1 VHIPTPIFASS
12 ISRNF
17 FLELD
22 QSFRTDPV
30 LYIRAVLSRRRVHRR
45 RQRHGADQRWRQRH
59 TDRKARGA
67 RVLHAEHL
75 RNPPE
80 TSPRLSRI
88 HAEHLRNPT
97 KSYADSNRNQTKSM
111 QNLTETN
118 PNPTKSYADSNRNQT
133 KPMQNLTETNPNP
146 CKIHT
151 LSIRNPTKSI
161 QNPSKTQQNHG
172 ESIRYISWSQP

>member
-1 VHIPTPIFASS
+1 MCTPQRSAHTHAHLCQLDIQKFLSGAGPELSYRPCAVHQGCTQQA
-12 ISRNF
+12 
-17 FLELD
+17 
-22 QSFRTDPV
+22 QSP
-30 LYIRAVLSRRRVHRR
+30 
-45 RQRHGADQRWRQRH
+45 DQRWRQRH

-133 KPMQNLTETNPNP
+133 KPTQNLTETNPNP

-161 QNPSKTQQNHG
+161 QNLSETQQNHG
-172 ESIRYISWSQP
+172 ESIRL